1 LKQTECISIFS
12 VLQSV
17 ADKYRYIF
25 VSPIFPPKSAKSR
38 EIHQKIRTYSSLRL
52 SKVIV
57 LGANRKRIYNFLSFL
72 FLKLFSTYWRV
83 FSPPHRYFDASSGRT
98 FMQQYEWNLYVA
110 EKHI

>member
-1 LKQTECISIFS
+1 MFS

-25 VSPIFPPKSAKSR
+25 VSPIFPAKSAKSR

-72 FLKLFSTYWRV
+72 FLTVFEIMTCVFPTPPLFWR
-83 FSPPHRYFDASSGRT
+83 
-98 FMQQYEWNLYVA
+98 
-110 EKHI
+110 I